1 MPLQELTELCKSLA
15 EVVTDQNFVSQV
27 LAINDDIGNMSV
39 SVENWQLKEPKDVA
53 ATETE
58 TKMETQAIK
67 DTDNAAAT

>member
-1 MPLQELTELCKSLA
+1 
-15 EVVTDQNFVSQV
+15 
-27 LAINDDIGNMSV
+27 MSV